1 MEGQSDVGTSA
12 YLLAFTEKVSHQK
25 KLVEI
30 LLTRFSEL
38 GSGNN

>member
-30 LLTRFSEL
+30 LLTYEVQ
-38 GSGNN
+38 

>member
-12 YLLAFTEKVSHQK
+12 YLLAFAEKVGRQE

-30 LLTRFSEL
+30 LLMGLSKL
-38 GSGNN
+38 GSGSD